1 MPASLSAD
9 SSKPPARL
17 LPAVRP
23 CLLPGP
29 GNVCARLLPYACEL
43 CTAARRASG
52 AVAAPVQPADRMLP
66 VVDSV

>member
-1 MPASLSAD
+1 MLLLVPASLSAD

-43 CTAARRASG
+43 CTAARRAS
-52 AVAAPVQPADRMLP
+52 VQWQRQYNPQTGCCQ
-66 VVDSV
+66 